1 GLPLFNLSLPCGF
14 DMQPQTYGCGYNVAV
29 NCRTS
34 GGSCLGSAERQC
46 GKPAIKPVLDVEDRI
61 YGGSVAVPGSWP
73 WQAQVY
79 AGGHICG
86 GALISDQHV
95 LTAAHCVWN
104 LSPSTFTVYLGSHHR
119 WQSGASEVHAPVEET
134 CVHPAWHRFGVPGET
149 QDIAIIKLKRKVN
162 MTRTIQPVCL
172 PNHGE
177 ELTTGSKLYV
187 TGWGEVGG

>member
-1 GLPLFNLSLPCGF
+1 MAAYQSRIPALRV
-14 DMQPQTYGCGYNVAV
+14 Y
-29 NCRTS
+29 
-34 GGSCLGSAERQC
+34 QC

-134 CVHPAWHRFGVPGET
+134 CVHPAWHRFGVPLPHMLKLSPLALLT
-149 QDIAIIKLKRKVN
+149 PVDIF
-162 MTRTIQPVCL
+162 
-172 PNHGE
+172 
-177 ELTTGSKLYV
+177 
-187 TGWGEVGG
+187 